1 MRPRILDQPPVYPQ
15 GFAFKY
21 PFQILYCIVG
31 CQDVFPPIWIASA
44 WMFLL
49 VAYQEDGV
57 LFPKLGAGLAGFIE
71 NLAATL
77 WPSLDDAD

>member
-1 MRPRILDQPPVYPQ
+1 
-15 GFAFKY
+15 
-21 PFQILYCIVG
+21 
-31 CQDVFPPIWIASA
+31 
-44 WMFLL
+44 MFLL